1 MTRLAIPD
9 PSLVALIGA
18 AGAGKST
25 FAARH
30 FPAEAILSSDAFR
43 AAASPRGSAADQGV
57 TRAAFGR
64 LHRALERRLAEGRL
78 TVVDATNV
86 QFAARRALV
95 ARARAAGLPAIAIVL
110 APPGHVVQARNAGRP
125 DRVVPADVVGHHLAR
140 IDALLAAGI
149 TEGLRLEGF
158 AGVHVVGAAGD
169 EIVRIVPAGRHAP
182 PGTPGP
188 LG

>member
-9 PSLVALIGA
+9 PSLVVLIGA

-30 FPAEAILSSDAFR
+30 FPADAVLSSDAFR
-43 AAASPRGSAADQGV
+43 AEASPIGSAADQGV

-86 QFAARRALV
+86 QLAARRALV

-125 DRVVPADVVGHHLAR
+125 DRVVPADVVAEHLGR
-140 IDALLAAGI
+140 VQTLRRG
-149 TEGLRLEGF
+149 GLVERLTMEGF
-158 AGVHVVGAAGD
+158 AAVHVLAGD
-169 EIVRIVPAGRHAP
+169 G
-182 PGTPGP
+182 GP
-188 LG
+188 ETTTVELVTAV